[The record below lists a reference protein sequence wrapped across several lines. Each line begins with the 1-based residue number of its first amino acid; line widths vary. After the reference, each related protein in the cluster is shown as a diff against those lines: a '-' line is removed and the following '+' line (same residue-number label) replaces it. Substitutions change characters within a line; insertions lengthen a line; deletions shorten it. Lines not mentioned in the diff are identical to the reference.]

1 MQKVDKKFEKG
12 DLADREILKTIKKS
26 MIQLMREVDRV
37 KNKIDKR
44 PKGENKNP
52 IKSKKVVKAKIAK
65 KSARKAP
72 KRKKK

>member
-44 PKGENKNP
+44 QKGEN
-52 IKSKKVVKAKIAK
+52 
-65 KSARKAP
+65 
-72 KRKKK
+72 